1 MFCLRNVGRTFVHTY
16 THVLSSWENTMQLD
30 IPVKWRLIP
39 LTWTLQTTID
49 IATNVHIVNQIVDKK
64 ETNQTTI
71 CIMYSL
77 ILLSFK
83 KMIKM
88 KPNIL
93 KTWYQVIDRLHF
105 VKLFF
110 LLSMLYYNLKQPF
123 YRGLHS
129 WNSTKFNETKE
140 FVDMIT
146 TVWVVLC
153 KSRITLLTDGH

>member
-83 KMIKM
+83 KW
-88 KPNIL
+88 L
-93 KTWYQVIDRLHF
+93 KWNQISWKHDT
-105 VKLFF
+105 KLLIVYISSSSFF
-110 LLSMLYYNLKQPF
+110 YFQCCIITSSSLFIEVYIHEIQ
-123 YRGLHS
+123 R
-129 WNSTKFNETKE
+129 NSTKLKN
-140 FVDMIT
+140 
-146 TVWVVLC
+146 L
-153 KSRITLLTDGH
+153 

>member
-1 MFCLRNVGRTFVHTY
+1 MYNKFKLFLSFVFCLRNVGRTFVHTY

-30 IPVKWRLIP
+30 IPVKWRLVP

-64 ETNQTTI
+64 ESNQTTI

-110 LLSMLYYNLKQPF
+110 YFQCCIITSSSLFIEVYIHEIQ
-123 YRGLHS
+123 R
-129 WNSTKFNETKE
+129 NSTKLKN
-140 FVDMIT
+140 
-146 TVWVVLC
+146 L
-153 KSRITLLTDGH
+153 